1 VTPAIQLIAHAAL
14 LARLAAPTPYPFA
27 VGETLRY
34 DAKLGYFPVGTATV
48 SVTRLVKERGAE
60 AFEFTA
66 AGEGGPPGES
76 ATT

>member
-1 VTPAIQLIAHAAL
+1 MPITQLLVHAAL
-14 LARLAAPTPYPFA
+14 LARLAASYPFA

-48 SVTRLVKERGAE
+48 SVTRLAKERGTE
-60 AFEFTA
+60 AFVFT
-66 AGEGGPPGES
+66 GTGRVGRPDGGS